1 MSDAAVSSATSLAA
15 SVSIQRV
22 AQDQQQVYAD
32 KLLPDQPPQ
41 PTRGPDKAGFSD
53 EALNKLAE
61 EEAKRAAAPG
71 QNTTC

>member
-1 MSDAAVSSATSLAA
+1 MSDTAVSSATNLAA
-15 SVSIQRV
+15 SVGIQRT

-32 KLLPDQPPQ
+32 KLLPTPPH
-41 PTRGPDKAGFSD
+41 PTRSPDKAVFSE
-53 EALNKLAE
+53 EALDKLAA